1 MENLHNDIRTLQY
14 ITKNIEKVF
23 NPDSSIKETDIALYQ
38 ISYFV
43 RQMLV
48 EKETMAIQIEE
59 EDNKRA
65 MQDSNNDIVNLCND
79 LWTARENI

>member
-1 MENLHNDIRTLQY
+1 
-14 ITKNIEKVF
+14 
-23 NPDSSIKETDIALYQ
+23 
-38 ISYFV
+38 
-43 RQMLV
+43 
-48 EKETMAIQIEE
+48 MAIQIEE